1 MMDDSKFFSRV
12 RNDTK
17 DQSKKEKQFLDD
29 VTSEL
34 GNLEDLSNFEGDL
47 VTRRKEILFRVT
59 TEMED
64 TQTALKRAEEL
75 VARLRKHITL
85 LEGLQRLL
93 SK

>member
-1 MMDDSKFFSRV
+1 MDDSKFFSRV

>member
-1 MMDDSKFFSRV
+1 MDDSKFFSRV
-12 RNDTK
+12 RSDTK

-29 VTSEL
+29 VANEL
-34 GNLEDLSNFEGDL
+34 GSLEDLSNFEGDL

-64 TQTALKRAEEL
+64 THSALKRAEDL

>member
-12 RNDTK
+12 RNDAK
-17 DQSKKEKQFLDD
+17 DQSKKEKQFLEDITGD
-29 VTSEL
+29 L
-34 GNLEDLSNFEGDL
+34 GSLEDLSNFEGDL
-47 VTRRKEILFRVT
+47 GTRRKEILFRVT